1 MSPTPQDTQE
11 NARVGLILPGGGA
24 RAAYQAGVL
33 KAVAEILP
41 AGMPNPFPIITGTS
55 AGAINAALLASN
67 ALRFHEGVEQL
78 AGIWENLHV
87 DRVFRA
93 DSWTILR
100 HGLRWLLTLVLGG
113 LGRGNPRSLLDNR
126 PLRGLLEQH
135 IRFAHIQQAIDAGA
149 LDALALTASG
159 YTSARSVCFFQG
171 NHRIAPWTRTRR
183 SGVRADITLD
193 HVMASVALP
202 IIFPAVRVGRE
213 YLGDGS
219 MRQAAPLSAAIHTGA
234 DRLFIIAVRNESAN
248 PLPLHDMPVPYPSF
262 GDIGGY
268 MLDTLFMDSLY
279 VDLERLHRIN
289 RTYRALPEDG
299 FGPDTPNLRVVRTL
313 LIAPSV
319 DIREIAQRHRHEFP
333 RAVRLLLRGVGASG
347 HTGTQLISYLLFEAG
362 YCREL
367 VELGYRDALAR
378 RDEIEPFLRGVH
390 VSVR

>member
-1 MSPTPQDTQE
+1 MSLATHNDSPLV
-11 NARVGLILPGGGA
+11 RVGLVLPGGGA

-41 AGMPNPFPIITGTS
+41 EGMPNPFPVITGTS
-55 AGAINAALLASN
+55 AGAINATLLASN
-67 ALRFHEGVEQL
+67 ALRFHEGVERL
-78 AGIWENLHV
+78 VGIWENLHV
-87 DRVFRA
+87 DRVFRS

-100 HGLRWLLTLVLGG
+100 HGLHWLLALVYGG
-113 LGRGNPRSLLDNR
+113 LGGANPRSLLDNR

-149 LDALALTASG
+149 LDALSLTASG
-159 YTSARSVCFFQG
+159 YTTARSVCFFQG
-171 NHRIAPWTRTRR
+171 NERVQPWTRTRR

-234 DRLFIIAVRNESAN
+234 ERLFIIAVRNESAN
-248 PLPLHDMPVPYPSF
+248 PLPGEDMPVPYPSF
-262 GDIGGY
+262 GDIAGY

-289 RTYRALPEDG
+289 RTYGHFPDDDR
-299 FGPDTPNLRVVRTL
+299 GPGTPDLRVVNTL
-313 LIAPSV
+313 LMAPSE
-319 DIREIAQRHRHEFP
+319 DIREIARRHRDEFP
-333 RAVRLLLRGVGASG
+333 RAVRLLLKGVGAG
-347 HTGTQLISYLLFEAG
+347 RHTGAQLISYLLFEAG

-367 VELGYRDALAR
+367 IELGHRDGLAR
-378 RDEIEPFLRGVH
+378 RDEIEPFLRGA
-390 VSVR
+390 SIA